1 MLFSKTMSTV
11 VDAIFDG
18 SVFRPNEKVP
28 LKPNTR
34 VQITIE
40 VNETKPEKGESFIS
54 VARSLNLQGPR
65 DFSERLDD
73 YLYGG
78 KDLDAE

>member
-1 MLFSKTMSTV
+1 MSTV

-18 SVFRPNEKVP
+18 SVFRPSGKVP

-34 VQITIE
+34 VQITVE
-40 VNETKPEKGESFIS
+40 ADEDRPQNGESFLAT
-54 VARSLNLQGPR
+54 ARSLKLKGPE
-65 DFSERLDD
+65 DFSERLND

-78 KDLDAE
+78 KQLDDE

>member
-1 MLFSKTMSTV
+1 MSTV

-18 SVFRPNEKVP
+18 AVFKPSGKVP

-34 VQITIE
+34 VQITVE
-40 VNETKPEKGESFIS
+40 VNEDKPRNGISFLE
-54 VARSLNLQGPR
+54 VARSLELQGPA
-65 DFSERLDD
+65 DFSDNLDD

-78 KDLDAE
+78 KEVDGE

>member
-1 MLFSKTMSTV
+1 MSTV

-18 SVFRPNEKVP
+18 TVFRPSGKVP

-34 VQITIE
+34 VQITVE
-40 VNETKPEKGESFIS
+40 VNEDKPRNGISFLEL
-54 VARSLNLQGPR
+54 ARSLELQGPA
-65 DFSERLDD
+65 DFSDNLDD

-78 KDLDAE
+78 KEVDGE

>member
-1 MLFSKTMSTV
+1 MSTV

-18 SVFRPNEKVP
+18 SVFRPNGKVP

-34 VQITIE
+34 VQITVE
-40 VNETKPEKGESFIS
+40 VGEGQPEIGESFLA
-54 VARSLNLQGPR
+54 VARSLKLQGPK

-78 KDLDAE
+78 KDADAK

>member
-1 MLFSKTMSTV
+1 MSTV

-18 SVFRPNEKVP
+18 TVFRPSGKVP

-34 VQITIE
+34 VQITVE
-40 VNETKPEKGESFIS
+40 VDEDQPRNGESFLS
-54 VARSLNLQGPR
+54 VARSLKLQGPE
-65 DFSERLDD
+65 DFSESIDD

-78 KDLDAE
+78 KDSDAK